1 MKAGMGWRLGLAI
14 AGVLLAGAAA
24 GAQAP
29 GGGRGMGPGPG
40 AGFGEHRPPFERAFG
55 GQGDQ
60 GKWWNN
66 PKIVE
71 RLKLTDAQRKSMD
84 DILLSHRETL
94 VDLRGTLE
102 KAELSLE
109 PLMKDDQPNEAKIL
123 AGIDK
128 VAQARAELEKANA
141 RYLLALRGKL
151 TAEQWKQVQDMRNHR
166 GQEGRGMGR
175 DGHGQGGPGGQGREG
190 WKQGGQGQGQ
200 GQGMQ
205 GPGGQ
210 YRHRQPPPPAGAAP
224 APGAAPAAAAPGPQ
238 TRDEGGASP
247 NAAGAAQAGQVGQA
261 GAEQ

>member
-1 MKAGMGWRLGLAI
+1 
-14 AGVLLAGAAA
+14 
-24 GAQAP
+24 
-29 GGGRGMGPGPG
+29 
-40 AGFGEHRPPFERAFG
+40 
-55 GQGDQ
+55 
-60 GKWWNN
+60 
-66 PKIVE
+66 VE

-210 YRHRQPPPPAGAAP
+210 YRHHQPPPPAGAAP

>member
-1 MKAGMGWRLGLAI
+1 
-14 AGVLLAGAAA
+14 
-24 GAQAP
+24 
-29 GGGRGMGPGPG
+29 
-40 AGFGEHRPPFERAFG
+40 
-55 GQGDQ
+55 
-60 GKWWNN
+60 
-66 PKIVE
+66 VE

-200 GQGMQ
+200 GMQ